1 MKNVSKKVISMFLVT
16 LMALSCMGITAF
28 AADAPAA
35 PAGFAFLKVFSDT
48 IVIDGMEG
56 CEYAAVPYAE
66 DGTFDEAAAEF
77 KPETIISGLTA
88 ETDYAVLGRFAAT
101 DTAIASEYV
110 VRDVT
115 TGKVNE
121 DPIPSVDPA
130 KITVDHNIKNIVCAP
145 DVYTYGEVD
154 YTVKYEINPAA
165 NVDVSSLADGSMK
178 FGNLTSGSTYQ
189 ITANIT
195 IEGVTFTST
204 AYDVT
209 LKTAQNAPTTPVP
222 VQVTD
227 TSIEIQKIDNEAV
240 YAIALKGAAEED
252 FVYGPETKFEN
263 LTANTTYVI
272 KAMYN
277 ETATSIASPASYI
290 ELVTKSGSKGT
301 APAPVLLDKSNTT
314 IKVGAGL
321 VPKVDENGNVLKDS
335 NGNTIYVTTTLPCE
349 FSIDGGATWD
359 SDGLFTGLQA
369 NKKYEIVARYV
380 YDAANE
386 APSVVSAP
394 VSIFTNTREN
404 YEATLDKCTFTLP
417 ADEINA
423 KESFIVK
430 ADGDMYDET
439 AQYGDTRLVVYSIS
453 YGETVIYNTSTG
465 TGLSA
470 TFEAPATSQDIT
482 VVVKYRVQKCVQV
495 NEDGSSYW
503 AWATDL
509 NGNIIEKET
518 RNTVHIAEEYNAVKA
533 FFVGILN
540 FLLNTLPAFIL
551 SLFN

>member
-1 MKNVSKKVISMFLVT
+1 MTNVSKKVISMFLVM

-28 AADAPAA
+28 AVAAPEA
-35 PAGFAFLKVFSDT
+35 PAGFAFLAVFSDT

-66 DGTFDEAAAEF
+66 DGTFDENAAEF
-77 KPETIISGLTA
+77 KPQTIISGLTA

-101 DTAIASEYV
+101 DTAIASAYV

-115 TGKVNE
+115 TSKVNE

-154 YTVKYEINPAA
+154 YTVKYEIDPTT
-165 NVDVSSLADGSMK
+165 NVDTSSLADGSMK
-178 FGNLTSGSTYQ
+178 FGNLTSGLTYK
-189 ITANIT
+189 ITASIT
-195 IEGVTFTST
+195 ISGVTFTS
-204 AYDVT
+204 APHDVT

-240 YAIALKGAAEED
+240 YAIALKGAVEED

-301 APAPVLLDKSNTT
+301 APAPALADKSNTT
-314 IKVGAGL
+314 IKVVAGAGAAY
-321 VPKVDENGNVLKDS
+321 
-335 NGNTIYVTTTLPCE
+335 TCE

-359 SDGLFTGLQA
+359 SDGLFTGLES

-380 YDAANE
+380 YDAAKE

-423 KESFIVK
+423 KESFTVK

-453 YGETVIYNTSTG
+453 YGETVVYNTSIG

-470 TFEAPATSQDIT
+470 TFDAPASSQDIT

-495 NEDGSSYW
+495 NEDGTSYW
-503 AWATDL
+503 TWATDL
-509 NGNIIEKET
+509 NGNVIEKET
-518 RNTVHIAEEYNAVKA
+518 RNTVHIAEEYNAIKA

-540 FLLNTLPAFIL
+540 FLLDTLPAFIM
-551 SLFN
+551 SFFK